1 MRKNAIHTILC
12 MAALLAVIFF
22 SDPESDIAVERAT
35 SADVQDAVR
44 TAQQV
49 ALNQKKGIRE

>member
-1 MRKNAIHTILC
+1 MHKNAICTFLG

-22 SDPESDIAVERAT
+22 SDPGTDLAVEQAT
-35 SADVQDAVR
+35 AADVQDAIT

-49 ALNQKKGIRE
+49 AVAQSKGIEE

>member
-22 SDPESDIAVERAT
+22 SNPENDLAVERAT
-35 SADVQDAVR
+35 AADVQDAIT
-44 TAQQV
+44 TAQRV
-49 ALNQKKGIRE
+49 AVAHSKGTEE

>member
-1 MRKNAIHTILC
+1 MHKNAIHTALC

-22 SDPESDIAVERAT
+22 SDPAQDAAVDQAT
-35 SADVQDAVR
+35 AADVQDAIT

-49 ALNQKKGIRE
+49 ALATNKGPEE